1 MRASPF
7 SSKSAWFLLAL
18 ALCAGGCA
26 TVRPEQR
33 ERLADPS
40 MSFEAASMGGRH
52 EQHVVENRE
61 GSSGGGNARGGGCG
75 CN

>member
-1 MRASPF
+1 
-7 SSKSAWFLLAL
+7 
-18 ALCAGGCA
+18 
-26 TVRPEQR
+26 VRPEQR

-40 MSFEAASMGGRH
+40 MSFQSANMGQRH

>member
-1 MRASPF
+1 LVA
-7 SSKSAWFLLAL
+7 AL
-18 ALCAGGCA
+18 ASSAAACA

-33 ERLADPS
+33 ERLSDPS
-40 MSFEAASMGGRH
+40 MSFESASMAGRH
-52 EQHVVENRE
+52 EQHVIENRE